1 MGLLGGGGGPKP
13 PMKPTTGQIPV
24 VRPATQKIPLAK
36 PATQRIPVQKPPS
49 SSASPSPRA
58 EPGRQKPLGQVLKEM
73 ELLNEGQIQEAL
85 AIQRKEGGVLGEI
98 LVKLGFVGRE
108 DILLALAA
116 QMGMEV
122 VDLNEIEISPEAL
135 NKVPPTMAKFH
146 SIVPI
151 SFVDNVLTVAM
162 ANPHDVSVLDDLR
175 YNLHCEVKGAVASE
189 EGIKEALEKFYK
201 HRQESLGTV
210 LDQMGSDELKFEEA
224 KDPKKRGAYNV
235 DDAVNAAPVVNLL
248 NAILSTAIKAQ
259 ASDIHFE
266 PFEAEFKVRYRV
278 DGVLYEMQAPPP
290 HLANPLVSR
299 IKVLSNLDISETRLP
314 QDGRILLTV
323 GGRPVDLRVST
334 LPVIHGE
341 SVVMRVLDR
350 SVVKLDVDNI
360 GLREEEMK
368 LLKNLINLPHGIIIV
383 TGPTGSGKTTTLYS
397 CLNSANDVKWKIIT
411 TEDPV
416 EYDLD
421 GIVQCQ
427 VNEDIEVSYAHLLRS
442 ILRQDPDT
450 ILVGEVRDLETAQ
463 IAVEAALTG
472 HLVFS
477 TLHTN
482 DAPSAIT
489 RLLDLGVEPFLIC
502 ASMEAIVAQRLVR
515 RICTKCK
522 EQVVPT
528 EEMLMELGLT
538 AADTRGK
545 KFCIGKGCPACNQTG
560 YKGRMAIFEMMLLT
574 ERVKEMVMK
583 NASTEQ
589 LRHIAR
595 EQGMRTLRE
604 SGLLAIFD
612 GHTSVEEVVRETL
625 FGS

>member
-1 MGLLGGGGGPKP
+1 MR
-13 PMKPTTGQIPV
+13 TT
-24 VRPATQKIPLAK
+24 
-36 PATQRIPVQKPPS
+36 
-49 SSASPSPRA
+49 
-58 EPGRQKPLGQVLKEM
+58 QKPLGQLLKDM
-73 ELLNEGQIQEAL
+73 ELVTEGQIQEAL
-85 AIQRKEGGVLGEI
+85 ALQRKEGGVIGDI
-98 LVKLGFVGRE
+98 LVRLGYVSRE
-108 DILLALAA
+108 EILLALGA
-116 QMGMEV
+116 QMGAEV
-122 VDLNEIEISPEAL
+122 VDLNELDVAPEIIQ
-135 NKVPPTMAKFH
+135 KVPAAMAKTYNV
-146 SIVPI
+146 IPI
-151 SFVDNVLTVAM
+151 KLEGNVLTVAM
-162 ANPHDVSVLDDLR
+162 ANPQDVNVLDDLR
-175 YNLHCEVKGAVASE
+175 YALHCEVQAAVASE
-189 EGIKEALEKFYK
+189 EGIRAALDRYYG

-210 LDQMGSDELKFEEA
+210 LTQMESDDLKFEETQGGT
-224 KDPKKRGAYNV
+224 KRRGQAYNV
-235 DDAVNAAPVVNLL
+235 EDINAAPVVNLL
-248 NAILSTAIKAQ
+248 NQILKMAIKAQ

-266 PFEAEFKVRYRV
+266 PFENEFKVRYRV
-278 DGVLYEMQAPPP
+278 DGVLYEMQSPPL
-290 HLANPLVSR
+290 HLASPLISR

-314 QDGRILLTV
+314 QDGRILLSV
-323 GGRPVDLRVST
+323 GGKPVDLRVST
-334 LPVIHGE
+334 LPTIFGE

-350 SVVKLDVDNI
+350 SVVKLDLDNI

-368 LLKNLINLPHGIIIV
+368 MLKNLINLPHGIIIV

-397 CLNSANDVKWKIIT
+397 CLNYANDVRWKIIT

-427 VNEDIEVSYAHLLRS
+427 VNEDIGVTYANLLRS

-502 ASMEAIVAQRLVR
+502 ASMEAIIAQRLVR
-515 RICTKCK
+515 RICAKCK
-522 EQVVPT
+522 EEIAPT

-538 AADTRGK
+538 PRDVRGK
-545 KFCIGKGCPACNQTG
+545 KFCWGKGCANCNNTG
-560 YKGRMAIFEMMLLT
+560 YRGRMAIFEMMLVT
-574 ERVKEMVMK
+574 DRIKELVMK
-583 NASTEQ
+583 QASTEQ
-589 LRHIAR
+589 IRHVAR

-612 GHTSVEEVVRETL
+612 GHTTIEEVVRETL
-625 FGS
+625 FTA

>member
-1 MGLLGGGGGPKP
+1 MGKGD
-13 PMKPTTGQIPV
+13 
-24 VRPATQKIPLAK
+24 
-36 PATQRIPVQKPPS
+36 
-49 SSASPSPRA
+49 
-58 EPGRQKPLGQVLKEM
+58 PGRHKPLGQVLKEM
-73 ELLNEGQIQEAL
+73 ELVSEGQIQEAL
-85 AIQRKEGGVLGEI
+85 QIQRKQGGVIGEI
-98 LVKLGFVGRE
+98 LVGMGYVARE
-108 DILLALAA
+108 EILLALAA

-122 VDLNEIEISPEAL
+122 VDLDELEIDPVVI
-135 NKVPPTMAKFH
+135 NKVPAGMAK
-146 SIVPI
+146 SYNVIPI
-151 SFVDNVLTVAM
+151 KFENGILTVAM
-162 ANPHDVSVLDDLR
+162 SNPHDVNVRDDLR
-175 YNLHCEVKGAVASE
+175 HSLHCEVQGAVASE
-189 EGIKEALEKFYK
+189 EAMQRALEKYYAHK
-201 HRQESLGTV
+201 QESMGTV
-210 LDQMGSDELKFEEA
+210 LDSMSSDELKFEEL
-224 KDPKKRGAYNV
+224 KDQKKGKGSYNV
-235 DDAVNAAPVVNLL
+235 DDLANSAPVVKLL
-248 NAILSTAIKAQ
+248 NLILGTAIAAQ

-266 PFEAEFKVRYRV
+266 PFETDFKVRYRV
-278 DGVLYEMQAPPP
+278 DGVLYEMESQPL

-314 QDGRILLTV
+314 QDGRILLAV
-323 GGRPVDLRVST
+323 KGRPVDLRVST
-334 LPVIHGE
+334 LPTIYGE

-350 SVVKLDVDNI
+350 SVVKLDLDNI
-360 GLREEEMK
+360 GLRAEEMK

-397 CLNSANDVKWKIIT
+397 CLNSANDIRWKIIT

-421 GIVQCQ
+421 GIIQCQ
-427 VNEDIEVSYAHLLRS
+427 VNEDIKVTYSSLLRS

-515 RICTKCK
+515 KICVKCK
-522 EQVVPT
+522 TEIAPT
-528 EEMLMELGLT
+528 EEMLMEIGLT
-538 AADTRGK
+538 PNDVKGK
-545 KFCIGKGCPACNQTG
+545 KFCFGKGCQGCNNTG

-574 ERVKEMVMK
+574 DRVKELIMK
-583 NASTEQ
+583 SASTEQ

-604 SGLLAIFD
+604 SGLLGIFD
-612 GHTSVEEVVRETL
+612 GHTTIEEVVRETL
-625 FGS
+625 FTA

>member
-1 MGLLGGGGGPKP
+1 MGKGD
-13 PMKPTTGQIPV
+13 
-24 VRPATQKIPLAK
+24 
-36 PATQRIPVQKPPS
+36 
-49 SSASPSPRA
+49 
-58 EPGRQKPLGQVLKEM
+58 PGRQKPLGQVLKEM
-73 ELLNEGQIQEAL
+73 ELISEGQIQEAL
-85 AIQRKEGGVLGEI
+85 QIQRKQGGVIGEI
-98 LVKLGFVGRE
+98 LVNMGYVARE
-108 DILLALAA
+108 EILLALAA

-122 VDLNEIEISPEAL
+122 VDLDELDVDPVVI
-135 NKVPPTMAKFH
+135 NKLPANMAK
-146 SIVPI
+146 SYNVIPI
-151 SFVDNVLTVAM
+151 KFENGILTVAM
-162 ANPHDVSVLDDLR
+162 SNPHDVNVRDDLR
-175 YNLHCEVKGAVASE
+175 HTLHCEVQGAVASE
-189 EGIKEALEKFYK
+189 EAVKRALEKYYA
-201 HRQESLGTV
+201 HQQTSIGTV
-210 LDQMGSDELKFEEA
+210 LESMSSDELKFEEMKDA
-224 KDPKKRGAYNV
+224 KKGKGSYNV
-235 DDAVNAAPVVNLL
+235 DDLANSAPVVKLL
-248 NAILSTAIKAQ
+248 NLILGTAIKAQ

-266 PFEAEFKVRYRV
+266 PFETEFKCRYRV
-278 DGVLYEMQAPPP
+278 DGVLYEMESPPT

-314 QDGRILLTV
+314 QDGRILLNV
-323 GGRPVDLRVST
+323 SGRPVDLRVST
-334 LPVIHGE
+334 LPTIFGE

-350 SVVKLDVDNI
+350 SVVKLDLENV

-397 CLNSANDVKWKIIT
+397 CLNSANDIRWKIIT

-427 VNEDIEVSYAHLLRS
+427 VNEDIKVTYASLLRS

-515 RICTKCK
+515 KICVKCK
-522 EQVVPT
+522 TEIAPT
-528 EEMLMELGLT
+528 EEMLMEIGLT
-538 AADTRGK
+538 PNDVKGK
-545 KFCIGKGCPACNQTG
+545 KFCFGKGCSNCNNTG
-560 YKGRMAIFEMMLLT
+560 YRGRQAIFEMMLLT
-574 ERVKEMVMK
+574 DRVKELIMK
-583 NASTEQ
+583 SASTEQ

-612 GHTSVEEVVRETL
+612 GHTTIEEVVRETL
-625 FGS
+625 FTA